1 MFRIREHEDKKSRF
15 SDHHRRSK
23 LLWMISENRLLVY
36 DVSVMSKKN
45 EIIIP
50 CKQSHDILSFLFQM
64 ESGSLHILCRLQ
76 PLS

>member
-1 MFRIREHEDKKSRF
+1 MFRIREHEDKKVDFQIITGEVNSCDNLKIDF
-15 SDHHRRSK
+15 S
-23 LLWMISENRLLVY
+23 VY
-36 DVSVMSKKN
+36 DVSAMSKKN

-50 CKQSHDILSFLFQM
+50 CKQSHDIPSYLLQM

>member
-1 MFRIREHEDKKSRF
+1 MFRIREHKDKKVDFQISSTGVYF
-15 SDHHRRSK
+15 SCDDLKIDFS
-23 LLWMISENRLLVY
+23 VY
-36 DVSVMSKKN
+36 GVSVVSKKN

-50 CKQSHDILSFLFQM
+50 CKQLHDIPSCLLQM